1 MPRDKD
7 DEDLDADDILVDG
20 RAGGFWMLT
29 ELARREQFLFKGRD
43 LNFYWMEDINCMSK
57 YGGLDTYGGDTV
69 VLFTQEKNSEGVLE
83 VNPPMLNT
91 VDVKSL
97 QKLNRW
103 VSTVISDIE
112 LKFTDRVAHTIM
124 DEKMFAVV
132 LLRNGGKPEGEE
144 EFEEMLPDDQKAVQE
159 FDKFIKIVKFKQ
171 NRALF
176 FYADPFEDKPL
187 DDITTI

>member
-1 MPRDKD
+1 MPRDQD
-7 DEDLDADDILVDG
+7 DEDFDADDIFVDG
-20 RAGGFWMLT
+20 RGGGYWMLT

-57 YGGLDTYGGDTV
+57 YGSIDNYGGDTI
-69 VLFTQEKNSEGVLE
+69 VLFTQEKNNEGVLE
-83 VNPPMLNT
+83 VNPPMLNR

-103 VSTVISDIE
+103 VSTVISDID

-144 EFEEMLPDDQKAVQE
+144 EF
-159 FDKFIKIVKFKQ
+159 
-171 NRALF
+171 
-176 FYADPFEDKPL
+176 
-187 DDITTI
+187 